1 MHDLLALEGHGRPRH
16 ALVVHGVLR
25 GLALDRL
32 GVLGASGTVLRL
44 DHRLVRALV
53 ARRMSASAWRLDA
66 LLAAR
71 RGAEVQPLEVLL
83 RSILVIHPSDVL
95 HVLEPLLGM
104 WVVLAVLVHHPTDRL
119 RALLVCRVI
128 QVGTLRGVDPLRHG
142 AHLQPAQLD
151 RVQAA
156 RLTFL
161 FRANRGA
168 LVVRGNRGRLQILGR
183 AAPKR
188 RCTKRNRKSPRHG
201 SHCFVERAL
210 GAGQQ
215 SR

>member
-128 QVGTLRGVDPLRHG
+128 QVGTLVIGRSIDPLRHRG
-142 AHLQPAQLD
+142 HLQPAQLD

-156 RLTFL
+156 RL
-161 FRANRGA
+161 NRGA